1 MMHGPI
7 DIKNS
12 RTNLSSTSPITNGL
26 SDHDVQILTIK
37 TAYAT
42 IHKYPLKQRTT
53 LIDNETITNFQTLL
67 KQETWE
73 SVSTDKNL
81 TLCLTNFYEISSTF
95 SKLVFQLN
103 TKA

>member
-1 MMHGPI
+1 VG
-7 DIKNS
+7 NS
-12 RTNLSSTSPITNGL
+12 GTNLSSTCPITNGL
-26 SDHDVQILTIK
+26 SDQDVQILTIK
-37 TAYAT
+37 TIYAT
-42 IHKYPLKQRTT
+42 IHKSPLKQRTR

-81 TLCLTNFYEISSTF
+81 TLCLTNFYELSSTF
-95 SKLVFQLN
+95 SKLVFRLN